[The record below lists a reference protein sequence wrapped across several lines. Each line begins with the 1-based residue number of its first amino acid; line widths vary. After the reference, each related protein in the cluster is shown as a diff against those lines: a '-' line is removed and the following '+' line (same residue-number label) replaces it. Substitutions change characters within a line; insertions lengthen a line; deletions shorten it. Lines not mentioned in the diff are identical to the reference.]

1 MNNMENE
8 YMEESKTHADYPAG
22 ESDQR
27 EIEESSNSN
36 KNGFLKSL
44 LKDLLVAAVLA
55 ILLMQFIKPTIVQ
68 QTSME
73 PTLHPHDYLLLNKQ
87 AYRFSEPERG
97 DIVVFHT
104 DLKTETGAEKLL
116 IKRIIG
122 LPGETISIMDGG
134 VYIDGKLVK
143 EDYLPDDLLT
153 AGEVTDYK
161 IPKSSYFV
169 MGDNRP
175 VSNDSR
181 QLGTIAKERFIGKAF
196 VRLYPF
202 NSIALL

>member
-1 MNNMENE
+1 MKENE
-8 YMEESKTHADYPAG
+8 YIGEANAQTDYHVDESANVENAEPSKKKG
-22 ESDQR
+22 V
-27 EIEESSNSN
+27 
-36 KNGFLKSL
+36 LKSL
-44 LKDLLVAAVLA
+44 IKDILIAIVLA
-55 ILLMQFIKPTIVQ
+55 LLFMQFIKPTIVQ

-73 PTLHPHDYLLLNKQ
+73 PTLHPNDYLLLNKQ

-104 DLKTETGAEKLL
+104 DLKTESGTEKLL

-134 VYIDGKLVK
+134 VYIDGNLIK

-153 AGEVTDYK
+153 LGEVMDYK

-181 QLGTIAKERFIGKAF
+181 QLGTIKKSRFIGKAF

-202 NSIALL
+202 NSISLL